1 MILNLKCDPELFR
14 TKNTDNVDDNEKWR
28 FYNLKDEHGEN
39 ALEDD
44 DNDDDQDDDEEA
56 GLWRRY

>member
-1 MILNLKCDPELFR
+1 M
-14 TKNTDNVDDNEKWR
+14 DNNEQLR

-56 GLWRRY
+56 GL